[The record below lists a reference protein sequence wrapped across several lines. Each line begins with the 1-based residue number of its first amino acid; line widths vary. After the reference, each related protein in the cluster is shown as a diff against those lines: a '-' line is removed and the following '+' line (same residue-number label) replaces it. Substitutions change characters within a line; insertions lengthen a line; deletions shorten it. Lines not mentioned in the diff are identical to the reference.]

1 MTKKKNK
8 TGLMVILLIGGIII
22 GVIAAIL
29 VMTMLNKKTGTET
42 KETSQIIETQA
53 QTETKEESFDP
64 STPDD
69 PVPTEE
75 MDIAVIKVNDQTVT
89 MREVNVY
96 LYQLRDFYTSQYGES
111 PWNRDMEDGTKLH
124 EYAKVQLHEGLVRT
138 EIINSK
144 AGDYGV
150 SLTDEEKQQC
160 ADEAKTYI
168 NDLGAAICQDFALT
182 EEGVRIMKEKQTL
195 STKVY
200 NAALDKLAETAE
212 DTSDE
217 ALARAF
223 EEMYEGWKGE
233 YTVTDDPIWNN
244 IVIGSVG

>member
-1 MTKKKNK
+1 MAKKKNK
-8 TGLMVILLIGGIII
+8 TGLMVILLSGGIII

-53 QTETKEESFDP
+53 QTETKEESVDP

-75 MDIAVIKVNDQTVT
+75 MNIAVIKVNDQTVT

-150 SLTDEEKQQC
+150 SLTDEEKQSL
-160 ADEAKTYI
+160 KTYMGPYTLTYGTDETEKI
-168 NDLGAAICQDFALT
+168 SDLYYGDSLNLHLPKYISLPLT
-182 EEGVRIMKEKQTL
+182 
-195 STKVY
+195 
-200 NAALDKLAETAE
+200 
-212 DTSDE
+212 
-217 ALARAF
+217 
-223 EEMYEGWKGE
+223 
-233 YTVTDDPIWNN
+233 
-244 IVIGSVG
+244 